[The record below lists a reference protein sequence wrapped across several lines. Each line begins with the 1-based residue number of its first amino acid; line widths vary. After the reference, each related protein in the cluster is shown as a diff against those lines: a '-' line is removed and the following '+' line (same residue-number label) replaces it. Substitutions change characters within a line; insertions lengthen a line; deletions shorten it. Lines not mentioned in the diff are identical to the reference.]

1 LALQKNNL
9 QLLWI
14 QQNKLEIMSGVNIM
28 ILWINGSFGVGKTET
43 ANELNKKIGNS
54 FVYDP
59 EMAGEFI
66 WGNSPVGISRKGDF
80 QDIPMWRDFNYQ
92 MLSYINNNYTG
103 TIIVP
108 MTIVRKEYYNQ
119 IIGRLINDGIPVKH
133 FILLADKPTILSRL
147 KKRGEEDNCW
157 AAQQID
163 KCLITFAKD
172 ITDVIINTTGI
183 SIDEV
188 ATLILKKS
196 NIN

>member
-1 LALQKNNL
+1 
-9 QLLWI
+9 
-14 QQNKLEIMSGVNIM
+14 M